1 MGDFW
6 VVRWGQVGCGKT
18 NKYTISFQ
26 ELNAYEREKKFNMSN
41 NFVFAIVRDIY
52 NNFGVGELYRVN
64 SCRE

>member
-26 ELNAYEREKKFNMSN
+26 ELNAYEREKKL
-41 NFVFAIVRDIY
+41 ICPTT
-52 NNFGVGELYRVN
+52 LY
-64 SCRE
+64 SPL